1 MKHET
6 SKAVNATANTHTH
19 THTQTHTHTVV
30 EGEVRD
36 EEGSQRNIADKQT
49 AKVEPVPDRT
59 SSSKNTFYERARQE
73 YF

>member
-1 MKHET
+1 MLLT
-6 SKAVNATANTHTH
+6 QPHTNPH
-19 THTQTHTHTVV
+19 TPKHTQTVV

-36 EEGSQRNIADKQT
+36 EEGCQRNIADKQT

-59 SSSKNTFYERARQE
+59 SSSKNTLNERARQE